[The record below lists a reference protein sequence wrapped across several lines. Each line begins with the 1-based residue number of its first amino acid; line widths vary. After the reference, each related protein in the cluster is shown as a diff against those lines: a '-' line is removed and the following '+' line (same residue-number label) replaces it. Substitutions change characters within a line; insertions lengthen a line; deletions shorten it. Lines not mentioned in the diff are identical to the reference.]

1 MPWKGFFSRLLASL
15 VLVYATFN
23 PTGLSYYHWALAPL
37 VKELSSFDALKFL
50 AGVILIAGW
59 VVFIQATKRS
69 IGWKGALLV
78 AAVCGGLIWL
88 LAEWHVVNAASSM
101 VLTHLGLL
109 VTAIILT
116 IGMSWSHVSR
126 KLTGQTDTD
135 IVS

>member
-1 MPWKGFFSRLLASL
+1 MAWKGFFIRLLASI

-23 PTGLSYYHWALAPL
+23 PTGSSYYHWALAPL
-37 VKELSSFDALKFL
+37 AKELSTFDALKFL
-50 AGVILIAGW
+50 AGVVLIVGW
-59 VVFIQATKRS
+59 VVFLQATKRS

-88 LAEWHVVNAASSM
+88 LAEWHVVNAGNKT

-109 VTAIILT
+109 VTAVILT

-126 KLTGQTDTD
+126 SLTGQTDTD
-135 IVS
+135 VVS